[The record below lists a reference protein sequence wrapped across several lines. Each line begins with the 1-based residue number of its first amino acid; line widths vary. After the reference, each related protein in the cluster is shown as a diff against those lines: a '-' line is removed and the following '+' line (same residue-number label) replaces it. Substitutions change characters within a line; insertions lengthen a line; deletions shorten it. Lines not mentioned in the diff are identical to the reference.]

1 MKTLI
6 LVLISVVIVILTQDP
21 RWLIFPIF
29 YILFQYLFLV
39 KENLIEIPETLEPTL
54 NDPFM
59 NNIDSDVL
67 KILPK
72 DSKKLNAIQ
81 ENFLHWN
88 KFKDADDIFDRSE
101 DRTFYTTPPE
111 DQEAFISF
119 LNYDLKTDLD
129 VQYNDL
135 KKDHYLFPIAK

>member
-1 MKTLI
+1 MKMQMQI
-6 LVLISVVIVILTQDP
+6 LLISVLLVIVTGDP
-21 RWLIFPIF
+21 RWLLIPIF
-29 YILFQYLFLV
+29 YFAFVYTSHF
-39 KENLIEIPETLEPTL
+39 KEELSVVPKKLAPTL

-72 DSKKLNAIQ
+72 DTKELNKKQ

-101 DRTFYTTPPE
+101 DRTFYTTPAE

-119 LNYDLKTDLD
+119 LNYNLQSEPNVK
-129 VQYNDL
+129 YNDL
-135 KKDHYLFPIAK
+135 KKDHYLFPN